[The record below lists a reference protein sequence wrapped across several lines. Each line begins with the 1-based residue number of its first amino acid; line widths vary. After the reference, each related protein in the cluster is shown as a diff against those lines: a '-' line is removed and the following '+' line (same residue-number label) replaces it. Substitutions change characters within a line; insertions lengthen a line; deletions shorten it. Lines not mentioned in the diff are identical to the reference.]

1 MEDNAQKNKRI
12 AKNTILLY
20 LRTLATMLIS
30 LFTSRI
36 ILNVLGV
43 DDYGIYNVVGGTISM
58 FSIFSG
64 SLSGAIS
71 RFITFGL
78 GEGDL
83 DKLKRTF
90 VTSVNIQLGI
100 SAVIFIVAEVAGLWM
115 LNSKLNI
122 PPDRL
127 YAAHWVLQFS
137 ILSFVF
143 GLISVPY
150 NACIIAHEHMKVFAY
165 MGILEVVL
173 KLAFVVALYFSPFD
187 KLIVYSFCLFLI
199 SLVLRIIY
207 GVYCKRHFEECEYKF
222 AIDRRLLKS
231 MTSYAWWGFFG
242 NTAYMFNTQG
252 VNILINLFFG
262 VALNAARGV
271 VGQVEGAVMQFVNN
285 FTTAISPQITKS
297 YAAGDKDYMFSLICR
312 GAKFQI
318 FLMLFFIIPIE
329 FEADSILQLW
339 LGVVPESAAVF
350 LRLSLI
356 TTAITLLG
364 NTGFTSVTATGNIR
378 NYQISVTI
386 VGCLVFPLTWV
397 AYKLGAPA
405 LATYIIYAIVYIAVN
420 WVRLLFMRQL
430 LGFPISMFLNK
441 TVLPMLAV
449 TVSAVI
455 IPAVVFFN
463 MEASLLRIIVV
474 TIVSFASTAVCIYFL
489 GLAKGERELILSKI
503 KAKVNHFK

>member
-1 MEDNAQKNKRI
+1 
-12 AKNTILLY
+12 
-20 LRTLATMLIS
+20 MLIS

-36 ILNVLGV
+36 ILDVLGV

-100 SAVIFIVAEVAGLWM
+100 SAVIFVVAEVAGLWM

-122 PPDRL
+122 PADRL

-173 KLAFVVALYFSPFD
+173 KLAFVVVLYFSPFD

-199 SLVLRIIY
+199 SLLLRIIY

-222 AIDRRLLKS
+222 AIDRRLLKN

-252 VNILINLFFG
+252 VNILINLYFG

-329 FEADSILQLW
+329 FEADYILQLW

-378 NYQISVTI
+378 NYQLSVTI

-397 AYKLGAPA
+397 VYKLGAPA
-405 LATYIIYAIVYIAVN
+405 LATYVIYAIIYIIVN
-420 WVRLLFMRQL
+420 WVRLLFMRLL
-430 LGFPISMFLNK
+430 LGFPIRMFWNK
-441 TVLPMLAV
+441 TVLPMSVV
-449 TVSAVI
+449 TVAAVI
-455 IPAVVFFN
+455 IPAIVFFN
-463 MEASLLRIIVV
+463 MEASLLRIIVI
-474 TIVSFASTAVCIYFL
+474 TLVSFISTAVCIYLF
-489 GLAKGERELILSKI
+489 GLAKGEKELVLSKI

>member
-36 ILNVLGV
+36 ILDVLGV

-100 SAVIFIVAEVAGLWM
+100 SAVIFVVAEVAGLWM

-122 PPDRL
+122 PADRL

-173 KLAFVVALYFSPFD
+173 KLAFVVVLYFSPFD

-199 SLVLRIIY
+199 SLLLRIIY

-222 AIDRRLLKS
+222 AIDRRLLKN

-252 VNILINLFFG
+252 VNILINLYFG

-329 FEADSILQLW
+329 FEADYILQLW

-378 NYQISVTI
+378 NYQLSVTI

-397 AYKLGAPA
+397 VYKLGAPA
-405 LATYIIYAIVYIAVN
+405 LATYVIYAIIYIIVN
-420 WVRLLFMRQL
+420 WVRLLFMRLL
-430 LGFPISMFLNK
+430 LGFPIRMFWNK
-441 TVLPMLAV
+441 TVLPMSVV
-449 TVSAVI
+449 TVAAVI
-455 IPAVVFFN
+455 IPAIVFFN
-463 MEASLLRIIVV
+463 MEASLLRIIVI
-474 TIVSFASTAVCIYFL
+474 TLVSFISTAVCIYLF
-489 GLAKGERELILSKI
+489 GLAKGEKELVLSKI

>member
-1 MEDNAQKNKRI
+1 MQSDVKKRI
-12 AKNTILLY
+12 AVNTVMLY
-20 LRTLATMLIS
+20 IRMIIVMLIS
-30 LFTSRI
+30 LFTSRKV
-36 ILNVLGV
+36 LEVLGV

-127 YAAHWVLQFS
+127 HAAHWVLQFS

-252 VNILINLFFG
+252 VNILINLYFG

-312 GAKFQI
+312 GAKFQF

-329 FEADSILQLW
+329 FEADAILQLW

-356 TTAITLLG
+356 ATAITLLG

-420 WVRLLFMRQL
+420 WVRLLFMRRL
-430 LGFPISMFLNK
+430 LGFPIRMFCYKVVFPIL
-441 TVLPMLAV
+441 LV
-449 TVSAVI
+449 TAAAVI
-455 IPAVVFFN
+455 IPAIVFFN
-463 MEASLLRIIVV
+463 MEASLLRIIVT
-474 TIVSFASTAVCIYFL
+474 TIVGFMSTAVCIYFF
-489 GLAKGERELILSKI
+489 GLEKGEKELVLSKI